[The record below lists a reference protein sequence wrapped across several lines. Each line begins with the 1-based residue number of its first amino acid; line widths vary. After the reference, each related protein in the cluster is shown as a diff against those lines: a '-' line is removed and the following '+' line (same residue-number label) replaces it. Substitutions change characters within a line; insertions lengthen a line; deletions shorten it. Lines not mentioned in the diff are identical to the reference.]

1 MARAV
6 HGGTVALMTMT
17 LIPDK
22 LYFKIGE
29 AAGITKV
36 KPHVLR
42 YWEKEFK
49 IVSPKKSQSRQ
60 RVYSRRDV
68 ELVLEIKRLL
78 CKEKYTLEG
87 AKKRIRDLRLN
98 KEPKSP
104 QMKLPYSEE
113 RYKSALRAIKK
124 ELDSLKKLLV
134 NT

>member
-1 MARAV
+1 
-6 HGGTVALMTMT
+6 MTT

-29 AAGITKV
+29 ASDITKV

-42 YWEKEFK
+42 YWESEFK
-49 IVSPKKSQSRQ
+49 IVSPKKSRSRQ

-78 CKEKYTLEG
+78 YKEKYTLEG
-87 AKKRIRDLRLN
+87 AKKKIRDMQLN

-113 RYKSALRAIKK
+113 RYKNALLAIKK
-124 ELDSLKKLLV
+124 ELDSIKKMLV
-134 NT
+134 NS

>member
-1 MARAV
+1 
-6 HGGTVALMTMT
+6 MTT

-49 IVSPKKSQSRQ
+49 IVNPKKSQSRQ

-78 CKEKYTLEG
+78 YAEKYTLEG
-87 AKKRIRDLRLN
+87 AKKKIRDMQLH
-98 KEPKSP
+98 KDKSP
-104 QMKLPYSEE
+104 QLKLPYSEE
-113 RYKSALRAIKK
+113 RYKSALTAIKK
-124 ELDSLKKLLV
+124 ELDSLKKMLV
-134 NT
+134 KP

>member
-1 MARAV
+1 
-6 HGGTVALMTMT
+6 MTT
-17 LIPDK
+17 SLLIPDK

-29 AAGITKV
+29 AASITKV

-42 YWEKEFK
+42 YWESEFK
-49 IVSPKKSQSRQ
+49 IVNPKKSQSRQ

-78 CKEKYTLEG
+78 YKEKYTLEG
-87 AKKRIRDLRLN
+87 AKKKIRDMQLS

-113 RYKSALRAIKK
+113 RYKNALRAIKK
-124 ELDSLKKLLV
+124 ELDSIKKILV
-134 NT
+134 NS